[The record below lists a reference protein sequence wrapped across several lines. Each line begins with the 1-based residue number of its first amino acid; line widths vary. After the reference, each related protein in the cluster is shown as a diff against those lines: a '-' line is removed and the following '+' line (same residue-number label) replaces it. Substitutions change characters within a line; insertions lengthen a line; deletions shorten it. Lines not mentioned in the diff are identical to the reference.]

1 MFNFFVFLLIIF
13 MQSALNLMFCCPVE
27 DDMKSILKETN
38 VRNKSDAVSLQDN
51 IESPLIA
58 QKRNVQHRT
67 ATIAASV
74 GTIESLHNYFEATS
88 PWADIKVINEINNTI
103 GGRNVDDQ
111 KKQETTTMSV
121 ESDDTTTTKMGNR
134 SNVKTII
141 ASFGGKKIVEPINI
155 LNGTKN
161 KSINV
166 KFATQSSWE
175 TTIKSVQDEDSSS
188 VTTSRQDSSETTT
201 ENTDNTKIKG
211 GTSLEKSSDVTDPEE
226 NQNAVETTTIS
237 IEAGSKST
245 SPSARKLPTT
255 TILMEKSIGKA
266 DEDLEDDKPNP
277 VGRGIIA
284 SSAPYCGTYLGRRI
298 SFGVPTTLLEYPWSA
313 LLVYNSTERFHCGG
327 TLVTPRYVLTAAH
340 CVTEQFYPL
349 VAVRIGEHNIS
360 SAKDCAEDLG
370 GGLICSEDPIDAG
383 IEKII
388 RHKRYSRRT
397 HKNDIALIRL
407 DQTIGYTRSHYPIC
421 LPAPD
426 EDFSTLARATITGW
440 GATEKSLSSNVL
452 MKAEIP
458 VLDINECTRIY
469 RSFFN
474 NDKEICASGINEVD
488 VCKGDS
494 GGPLFTSVY
503 RSRRTR
509 SVQIGVTSL
518 GVASCGDKRYLPAVF
533 TRVPS
538 YMRWI
543 ENNLEDLM
551 ISYPVKGEVN
561 TMIAETTRNN
571 SDVTLVEGKDDRW
584 NQTNLKAPANSVANG
599 DLKQDS
605 PESNLTS
612 STAESIGKKNA
623 TYAENIQLPK
633 IIFYD
638 SESTED
644 DEPHLVGQRILSST
658 SKMCGAFLGKR
669 VSFGVETTLLEFP
682 WSALLVYNT
691 TERFHCGGTLIT
703 HRYVLTAAHCVT
715 EHFYPLIAVRI
726 GEHNISSAKDCAEDV
741 GGDQICSEDPI
752 DAGIE
757 KVIKHGRYSRR
768 HHYPICLPQS
778 NDHFPNLRMGTITG
792 WGATEKSLRS
802 TVLMRADVPV
812 LNMSECARIYRSSFN
827 NDKVMCASGV
837 NEVDICKG
845 DSGGPLF
852 SRVYRDRRTRC
863 VQVGVISLGVG
874 TCGDT
879 CYLPAIFTRVNFYI
893 KWIQKNLEDESGL

>member
-1 MFNFFVFLLIIF
+1 MFNFFVFLLLVF

-27 DDMKSILKETN
+27 DAMKSILKETN
-38 VRNKSDAVSLQDN
+38 VRNKSDAVSLQDH

-67 ATIAASV
+67 ATNAASV
-74 GTIESLHNYFEATS
+74 GTLDSLHNNFEATS
-88 PWADIKVINEINNTI
+88 PWADTKIINEINTTI

-111 KKQETTTMSV
+111 EKQETTTMLV
-121 ESDDTTTTKMGNR
+121 ESDDATTTKIGNR
-134 SNVKTII
+134 SNAKAII
-141 ASFGGKKIVEPINI
+141 APFGGINNVEPINT

-161 KSINV
+161 RSINV
-166 KFATQSSWE
+166 KFATQNSWE
-175 TTIKSVQDEDSSS
+175 TTIMSVQGEDSSS
-188 VTTSRQDSSETTT
+188 VTTSRQDSPETTT

-211 GTSLEKSSDVTDPEE
+211 GNSLEKSSNVTDAEE
-226 NQNAVETTTIS
+226 NQNAVETTTRS
-237 IEAGSKST
+237 IEAESKST
-245 SPSARKLPTT
+245 STSARNLTTT

-284 SSAPYCGTYLGRRI
+284 SSALYCGTYLGRRI

-327 TLVTPRYVLTAAH
+327 TLVTSRYVLTAAH

-421 LPAPD
+421 LPEPG

-440 GATEKSLSSNVL
+440 GATEKSNYKKRSFVHKFADLCFHLVGLSSNVL

-543 ENNLEDLM
+543 ENNLE
-551 ISYPVKGEVN
+551 E
-561 TMIAETTRNN
+561 
-571 SDVTLVEGKDDRW
+571 
-584 NQTNLKAPANSVANG
+584 
-599 DLKQDS
+599 
-605 PESNLTS
+605 
-612 STAESIGKKNA
+612 
-623 TYAENIQLPK
+623 
-633 IIFYD
+633 
-638 SESTED
+638 
-644 DEPHLVGQRILSST
+644 
-658 SKMCGAFLGKR
+658 
-669 VSFGVETTLLEFP
+669 
-682 WSALLVYNT
+682 
-691 TERFHCGGTLIT
+691 
-703 HRYVLTAAHCVT
+703 
-715 EHFYPLIAVRI
+715 
-726 GEHNISSAKDCAEDV
+726 
-741 GGDQICSEDPI
+741 
-752 DAGIE
+752 
-757 KVIKHGRYSRR
+757 
-768 HHYPICLPQS
+768 
-778 NDHFPNLRMGTITG
+778 
-792 WGATEKSLRS
+792 
-802 TVLMRADVPV
+802 
-812 LNMSECARIYRSSFN
+812 
-827 NDKVMCASGV
+827 
-837 NEVDICKG
+837 
-845 DSGGPLF
+845 
-852 SRVYRDRRTRC
+852 
-863 VQVGVISLGVG
+863 
-874 TCGDT
+874 
-879 CYLPAIFTRVNFYI
+879 
-893 KWIQKNLEDESGL
+893 